1 MCPDFTNQND
11 ARVITL
17 VLMRTSISFEFGKY
31 TDLYFD
37 QYLYGCCTANPSREE
52 GGVEAATTPPPP
64 FYHDLSVLVII
75 IACKS
80 VLIVS
85 GVLIFA
91 AAKVMAIKH
100 YVNVSITIND

>member
-1 MCPDFTNQND
+1 MAVALQTPQG
-11 ARVITL
+11 R
-17 VLMRTSISFEFGKY
+17 
-31 TDLYFD
+31 
-37 QYLYGCCTANPSREE
+37 
-52 GGVEAATTPPPP
+52 GGVVGAATTPPPP
-64 FYHDLSVLVII
+64 FYHDLSVLVIF
-75 IACKS
+75 IACKCPQDPATARARTYALSQQGWLCLKS